1 MRGGHLTREY
11 VSFAAVVHSYE
22 RWVVAKAALV
32 NVRLETARVPKHEM
46 PTSRPPA
53 VEARA
58 AYADWWRLAGEF
70 ERQRE
75 QPGFRAKFA
84 GHWETAMG
92 LTDKVVDA
100 DPPKVAL
107 LAPGPV
113 RRRQR
118 LARRDHA

>member
-1 MRGGHLTREY
+1 MPRPAREY

-22 RWVVAKAALV
+22 RWLLAKAALV
-32 NVRLETARVPKHEM
+32 AVRVETNSIRASIPSGRA
-46 PTSRPPA
+46 PA
-53 VEARA
+53 LEARA

-100 DPPKVAL
+100 DPPRGPL
-107 LAPGPV
+107 LPPSHV

-118 LARRDHA
+118 LARRDAGEL